1 MAASDEA
8 HRVEQHPYEPPL
20 YRPFALLAYGTAV
33 LIGVPLGAWMLAWLY
48 AGWAA
53 VPVAWVLLHAYVQ
66 IFGFFATLIPGV
78 AQHLFARFSG
88 EPVAP
93 TPLIS
98 RVWKVLAAALLLRL
112 AGTALS
118 MPALVMLAAALGALA
133 FGFFGLWVWRS
144 LAPPPLAPL
153 RRHLAASTGWFV
165 LALGFETALRIRGLT
180 EGVPVPDRGLL
191 WLVHMMALYGG
202 VLGWVTRV
210 LLRAGPMFV
219 ENWDVPLVV
228 ARAVPGALAL
238 GILITAAGEV
248 GAWEPAAATVVVRL
262 GEFVALGGAAML
274 LVAGGAFRRVRA
286 AALPMIGRSRDE
298 VRIFRI
304 AALSAPAAVLGM
316 ALSAAA
322 ARAGVPVGPLTDA
335 VRHLVTVGFLTSV
348 VVAMTF
354 RLIPV
359 LEGRAL
365 PWPWL
370 RHVAFGGLLA
380 GVLLRTAEVLV
391 GFGWAGIAPWIP
403 LSGVLIWLAL
413 LAVAANLLGA
423 IAARRATVCAS

>member
-8 HRVEQHPYEPPL
+8 HSVEHPYEPPL

-33 LIGVPLGAWMLAWLY
+33 LVGVPLGAWMLAWLY

-53 VPVAWVLLHAYVQ
+53 VPVAWVLLHAHVQ
-66 IFGFFATLIPGV
+66 TFGFFATLIPGV
-78 AQHLFARFSG
+78 AQHLFARFTG

-98 RVWKVLAAALLLRL
+98 RLWQVLAAALLLRL

-118 MPALVMLAAALGALA
+118 VPALVMLAAALGALA
-133 FGFFGLWVWRS
+133 FGFFGLWVWRA

-153 RRHLAASTGWFV
+153 RRHLAASTSWFV
-165 LALGFETALRIRGLT
+165 LALGFETVLRIRGLT

-202 VLGWVTRV
+202 VLGWVTGV

-219 ENWDVPLVV
+219 ESILV
-228 ARAVPGALAL
+228 
-238 GILITAAGEV
+238 TAAGEV
-248 GAWEPAAATVVVRL
+248 GAWDPAAATVLVRL

-274 LVAGGAFRRVRA
+274 LVAGGALRRVRA
-286 AALPMIGRSRDE
+286 AALPMIGRSREE

-316 ALSAAA
+316 ALGAAA

-335 VRHLVTVGFLTSV
+335 VRHLVNVGFLTSV

-391 GFGWAGIAPWIP
+391 GFGWGGIAPWIP

-423 IAARRATVCAS
+423 IAARRATVCAG